1 MKHYLVLPKVFLCF
15 VAVGVLSACGCCA
28 LDPIEM
34 AIEGVR
40 EASREVDT
48 RGAWGVKTAKNKDKP
63 ILPKKMIKRG
73 KTTKSEV
80 LAMLSIP
87 EEKTSD
93 GRFFLYRYEIQIYKV
108 RKEDKIVVERI
119 AEDPLR
125 EARFLIWFDQ
135 TDIVKRYR
143 WYECTS
149 WKSIFVTDRDPF
161 LECHSAN
168 QMCEM
173 IKRLKDEQLI
183 AQYC

>member
-1 MKHYLVLPKVFLCF
+1 
-15 VAVGVLSACGCCA
+15 
-28 LDPIEM
+28 
-34 AIEGVR
+34 
-40 EASREVDT
+40 
-48 RGAWGVKTAKNKDKP
+48 
-63 ILPKKMIKRG
+63 MIKRG
-73 KTTKSEV
+73 KTTKNEV

-125 EARFLIWFDQ
+125 EAHFLIWFDQ

-149 WKSIFVTDRDPF
+149 WLFKSIFVTDRDPF